1 MAGDA
6 TDAAR
11 CQILLVRTNI
21 SSTTCKGFVLKGCMS
36 GCARVI
42 LYNHF
47 NPMLRAHQSSGS
59 RSLKHLSFP
68 PVLRNAE
75 AVRSPDDP
83 VSQLHL
89 CGTSRPCHRLRAA
102 ACVEPTRSLP
112 EPSQTQ
118 TQDWARTCRR
128 PPKSCARE
136 LLILGIL
143 GSATHISHA
152 CTVEKQVLSTFFS
165 RQNRH
170 KLFTANC

>member
-1 MAGDA
+1 
-6 TDAAR
+6 
-11 CQILLVRTNI
+11 
-21 SSTTCKGFVLKGCMS
+21 
-36 GCARVI
+36 
-42 LYNHF
+42 
-47 NPMLRAHQSSGS
+47 MLRAHQSSGS

-75 AVRSPDDP
+75 AVHSPDDP
-83 VSQLHL
+83 FSA
-89 CGTSRPCHRLRAA
+89 TPSRSRTCAEPPAHATASALPP
-102 ACVEPTRSLP
+102 VEPTRSLP

-128 PPKSCARE
+128 PTKSCARE

-165 RQNRH
+165 KTKPTRKVFLLSHRTVPNEAGDHRAARTPPWQGAVR
-170 KLFTANC
+170 LRPPYARPPQV

>member
-1 MAGDA
+1 
-6 TDAAR
+6 
-11 CQILLVRTNI
+11 
-21 SSTTCKGFVLKGCMS
+21 
-36 GCARVI
+36 
-42 LYNHF
+42 
-47 NPMLRAHQSSGS
+47 MLRAHQSSGS

-68 PVLRNAE
+68 PVLSNAE
-75 AVRSPDDP
+75 AVRSDP
-83 VSQLHL
+83 VSQSHL

-102 ACVEPTRSLP
+102 GLPPVEPTRSLP

-152 CTVEKQVLSTFFS
+152 CTRETGSFHLFLF
-165 RQNRH
+165 RQNRPAYIRMRAPLAYH
-170 KLFTANC
+170 SHPRSSHRALSLADNCDRSPTTCSRCIARPPRSLLCC